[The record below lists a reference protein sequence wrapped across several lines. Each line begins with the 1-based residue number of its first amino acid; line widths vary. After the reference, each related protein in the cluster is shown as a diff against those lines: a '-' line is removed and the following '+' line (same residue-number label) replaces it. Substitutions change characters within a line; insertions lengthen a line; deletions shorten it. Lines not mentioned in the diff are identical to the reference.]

1 MKRPILTLFIILL
14 SLGLKISA
22 QTNTENNTDS
32 KKIADDFPVYQN
44 TGNPDLDGANYE
56 NAKKE
61 WIKNNQSEYNNSINS
76 NPKSETIN
84 TSTEVVVSTE
94 KPKTVITKAQ
104 YYLMDTDKQKEVN
117 DHPEIYELYN
127 FDARDEDQSK
137 CKVTSTEFNSY
148 SKDKKIFIKNHSEL
162 YILVD

>member
-22 QTNTENNTDS
+22 QTNTENNTNS

-44 TGNPDLDGANYE
+44 TGNSELDGANYE

-76 NPKSETIN
+76 NSKIETVN
-84 TSTEVVVSTE
+84 VSTE
-94 KPKTVITKAQ
+94 AVESTAKTKTPITKAQ
-104 YYLMDTDKQKEVN
+104 YYLMDADKQKEVN
-117 DHPEIYELYN
+117 DHPEIYELYQ
-127 FDARDEDQSK
+127 FDAKDEQQTK
-137 CKVTSTEFNSY
+137 CKITRGKLNSFDD
-148 SKDKKIFIKNHSEL
+148 DKKIFIKNHPEL